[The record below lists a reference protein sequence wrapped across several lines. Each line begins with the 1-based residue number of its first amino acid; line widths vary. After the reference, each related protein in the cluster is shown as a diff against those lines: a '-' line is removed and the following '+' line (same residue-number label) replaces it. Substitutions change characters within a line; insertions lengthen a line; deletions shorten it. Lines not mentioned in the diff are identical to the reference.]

1 MKASGNKILITG
13 GATGIGFGLAERFVN
28 QGNSVIVCGRRQPT
42 LQEARNKIPQLIT
55 RQFDLASVRD
65 REELFRWVT
74 EEHPDVNVLVNNAG
88 IQNWMGVLD
97 DNFYERA
104 KEEIAINIDAPLH
117 LTSLFI
123 KHKAL
128 TTLINISSGLS
139 FVPLI
144 KTPVYSATKAF
155 IHSLTLSLRALLKE
169 KNIEVIEIIPPALN
183 TDLGGKGLHDFAPPV
198 NEFIEA
204 IFKQFHEGK
213 QELTFGFTEAMNNAG
228 AEVLKPT
235 FLKMNQL
242 PENK

>member
-1 MKASGNKILITG
+1 
-13 GATGIGFGLAERFVN
+13 
-28 QGNSVIVCGRRQPT
+28 
-42 LQEARNKIPQLIT
+42 
-55 RQFDLASVRD
+55 
-65 REELFRWVT
+65 
-74 EEHPDVNVLVNNAG
+74 
-88 IQNWMGVLD
+88 MGVTD
-97 DNFYERA
+97 DNFYEKA

-155 IHSLTLSLRALLKE
+155 IHSLTLSLRALLKD

-198 NEFIEA
+198 AEFIES
-204 IFKQFHEGK
+204 IFEQFHEGK

-228 AEVLKPT
+228 ADVLRPT
-235 FLKMNQL
+235 FHKMNQL